1 MQKYESEGKAR
12 KTMPAQDLWFQIL
25 TSQVET
31 GKDVY
36 KYVYVHIRDIY
47 FGTFLNKH
55 RHTDP
60 YTNIFPHLI
69 HIFHIY

>member
-31 GKDVY
+31 GKNLY
-36 KYVYVHIRDIY
+36 IYIYIYVYMYVFHIRVHI
-47 FGTFLNKH
+47 H
-55 RHTDP
+55 RP
-60 YTNIFPHLI
+60 
-69 HIFHIY
+69 